1 MLACRSGFIEP
12 PLMPAMVVEGLI
24 ALGFVVSV
32 VALFTR
38 KPWAWAVTVAAH
50 LFCVGAADVLLA
62 LRLPAN
68 DTSPAPVFT
77 VRQRPTAT
85 LASTERPQNRW
96 SKRGNGWERRG
107 PQRARSPLLADTVQ
121 LSGPATT

>member
-62 LRLPAN
+62 LRLLPMKHRLRQSLPSA
-68 DTSPAPVFT
+68 TSDRNP
-77 VRQRPTAT
+77 RI
-85 LASTERPQNRW
+85 NRTT
-96 SKRGNGWERRG
+96 SDSLVKKR
-107 PQRARSPLLADTVQ
+107 
-121 LSGPATT
+121 